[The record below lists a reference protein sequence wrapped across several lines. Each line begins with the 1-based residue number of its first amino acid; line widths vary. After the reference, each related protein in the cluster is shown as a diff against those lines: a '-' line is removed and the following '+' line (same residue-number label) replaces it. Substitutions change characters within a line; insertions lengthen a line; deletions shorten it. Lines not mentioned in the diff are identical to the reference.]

1 MPKSLFQ
8 RLAEAKK
15 GNKPTKSKK
24 KDAKKEE
31 STEG

>member
-1 MPKSLFQ
+1 MGKSLGQ

-15 GNKPTKSKK
+15 GTKPEKTKKN
-24 KDAKKEE
+24 AKKEE